1 MFHFLEEATGSGAT
15 SWIPTILVLAGFVAF
30 FYFFIIRPQ
39 KKQDREAQEMRNSLS
54 IGDEVTTIGGIVG
67 RIISI
72 KGETFVLETT
82 KAGTKLRFLKSA
94 VRTVDVKAEDSEG

>member
-1 MFHFLEEATGSGAT
+1 MFYFLEEAAGGG
-15 SWIPTILVLAGFVAF
+15 WLMTILALVGFGAF

-39 KKQDREAQEMRNSLS
+39 KKQDREAAEMRNSLA

-94 VRTVDVKAEDSEG
+94 VRTVDVKAEDSEITEE